1 MSLVRLGDP
10 PEFRRFLMSL
20 RASCET
26 HLPGMDHLLQRRT
39 VLKAPLL
46 KNGFQLI

>member
-1 MSLVRLGDP
+1 MSLVRPGDP
-10 PEFRRFLMSL
+10 RRFLMPL
-20 RASCET
+20 RAFCET